1 MKPYIYILLALMMCA
16 WADNAAAQS
25 ANKRYVTPVEVK
37 TNRTLLPRKGE
48 KLKYIERDSLTLD
61 SLRRDSIAKIYPHYP
76 IITDITLGAGIGDAV
91 GKIFGQ
97 SYSSFD
103 LSASINM
110 WNRLSPIVELG
121 VGWANSTPE
130 ELNYTY
136 KSKLAPYAKIG
147 ANYNFMFKSH
157 PDYQFFAGIR
167 AGYSTFKYDITNISI
182 SNGYWDESHAI
193 DLLNQKSHAMWG
205 ELLLGLKVK
214 LWQNISAGWTVKYHN
229 VFSYKKNP
237 NGDPWFIPGFGPR
250 TSKLAVGFSVY
261 YTLPTSRKKWPKID
275 ENGKLLDIN
284 KPYGDD
290 SDSTAVSAAD
300 STAVAKPL
308 TAPKKSG
315 VSVESDPSD
324 KSDSSDVSTTKK
336 LPEPQKKSGKNAQ
349 ATEKGTAVISKES
362 QQAVQEKE

>member
-1 MKPYIYILLALMMCA
+1 MKPYIYILLALLMCA
-16 WADNAAAQS
+16 CAGKADAQTTQ
-25 ANKRYVTPVEVK
+25 NKRYITPVEVN

-76 IITDITLGAGIGDAV
+76 IITDITLGAGVGDAV
-91 GKIFGQ
+91 GRLFGQ
-97 SYSSFD
+97 KYSSFD
-103 LSASINM
+103 ISASVNM
-110 WNRLSPIVELG
+110 WNRLSPVIELG

-136 KSKLAPYAKIG
+136 KGKLAPYAKIG

-157 PDYQFFAGIR
+157 PDYQFFAGLR
-167 AGYSTFKYDITNISI
+167 VGYSTFKYDITNISI
-182 SNGYWDESHAI
+182 SNGYWGEDQAI

-205 ELLLGLKVK
+205 EFSLGLRVK
-214 LWQNISAGWTVKYHN
+214 LWQSISAGWTLKYHN

-237 NGDPWFIPGFGPR
+237 NGDPWFIPGFGSR

-261 YTLPTSRKKWPKID
+261 YTLPTSKKKWPKID

-290 SDSTAVSAAD
+290 SDSTAVSTPELPNPSDMSGTSEKAEKANSSD
-300 STAVAKPL
+300 TPTEKPEPL
-308 TAPKKSG
+308 KKSG
-315 VSVESDPSD
+315 N
-324 KSDSSDVSTTKK
+324 DVQT
-336 LPEPQKKSGKNAQ
+336 
-349 ATEKGTAVISKES
+349 TEKGSAVISKEL

>member
-16 WADNAAAQS
+16 WVDNAAAQS

-103 LSASINM
+103 VSASINM

-136 KSKLAPYAKIG
+136 KGKLAPYAKIG

-157 PDYQFFAGIR
+157 PDYQLFFGIR
-167 AGYSTFKYDITNISI
+167 AAYSTFSYDITNISL
-182 SNGYWDESHAI
+182 SNGYWGENQTI
-193 DLLNQKSHAMWG
+193 DLPNQKSHAMWG
-205 ELLLGLKVK
+205 EMMLGLKVK
-214 LWQNISAGWTVKYHN
+214 IWQNISAGWTVKYHH

-237 NGDPWFIPGFGPR
+237 NGDPWFIPGFGSR
-250 TSKLAVGFSVY
+250 NSKLAVGLSVY

-275 ENGKLLDIN
+275 ENGKLIDIN

-290 SDSTAVSAAD
+290 SDSTAVSSPD

-308 TAPKKSG
+308 SAPKKSG
-315 VSVESDPSD
+315 VSGESNPSDPSGN
-324 KSDSSDVSTTKK
+324 TTIKQ
-336 LPEPQKKSGKNAQ
+336 LPKPQKKSGKSVSV
-349 ATEKGTAVISKES
+349 EKGSAVIAEEQ
-362 QQAVQEKE
+362 QQAQQEKE

>member
-1 MKPYIYILLALMMCA
+1 MKLYTYILLALMMCA
-16 WADNAAAQS
+16 GADKAAAQS
-25 ANKRYVTPVEVK
+25 SNKRYVTPVEVK

-61 SLRRDSIAKIYPHYP
+61 SLRRDSIAKIYPRYP
-76 IITDITLGAGIGDAV
+76 IVTDITLGAGIGDAV
-91 GKIFGQ
+91 GRIFGQ
-97 SYSSFD
+97 DYSSFD
-103 LSASINM
+103 FSASLNM
-110 WNRLSPIVELG
+110 WNRLSPIIELG

-136 KSKLAPYAKIG
+136 KGKLAPYAKIG

-157 PDYQFFAGIR
+157 PDYQFFAGLR

-182 SNGYWDESHAI
+182 SNGYWGENQTI
-193 DLLNQKSHAMWG
+193 NLLNQKSHAMWG
-205 ELLLGLKVK
+205 EFALGLRVK
-214 LWQNISAGWTVKYHN
+214 LWRCISAGWTLKYHH

-237 NGDPWFIPGFGPR
+237 NGDPWFIPGFGSR

-261 YTLPTSRKKWPKID
+261 YTLPTSKKKWPKID

-290 SDSTAVSAAD
+290 SDSTNVSMPD
-300 STAVAKPL
+300 SAAVAKPL
-308 TAPKKSG
+308 SAPQKSDT
-315 VSVESDPSD
+315 SEKP
-324 KSDSSDVSTTKK
+324 DSSDDSTINN

-349 ATEKGTAVISKES
+349 AAQKGTAVISKES

>member
-1 MKPYIYILLALMMCA
+1 MKRYIYILLAIALCA
-16 WADNAAAQS
+16 WADKAAAQTS
-25 ANKRYVTPVEVK
+25 NKRFVTPVEVK

-61 SLRRDSIAKIYPHYP
+61 SLRRDSIKKIYPHYP

-91 GKIFGQ
+91 
-97 SYSSFD
+97 
-103 LSASINM
+103 
-110 WNRLSPIVELG
+110 LSPIIELG

-157 PDYQFFAGIR
+157 PDYQLFFGIR
-167 AGYSTFKYDITNISI
+167 AAYSTFSYDITNINL
-182 SNGYWDESHAI
+182 SNGYWGENQTI
-193 DLLNQKSHAMWG
+193 DLSNQKSHAMWG

-261 YTLPTSRKKWPKID
+261 YTLPTSRRKWPKID

-315 VSVESDPSD
+315 VSVESDPSY
-324 KSDSSDVSTTKK
+324 KSDSSDVSSKQCKK
-336 LPEPQKKSGKNAQ
+336 KNNSA
-349 ATEKGTAVISKES
+349 IP
-362 QQAVQEKE
+362 